1 MQKLSWLLIL
11 LFSGFLMSM
20 TGDKPAY
27 KIFDSTGNLANY
39 ESLLNDAQ
47 KADVVFFGEMH
58 DNPIDHWLELQLE
71 KDLYASKK
79 NNFILGAEMFEAD
92 RQDVL
97 NEYLRGFASDNTL
110 KEEGKLWPNYA
121 TDYKPLVDFAKTNKI
136 PFVATNIPRRYANL
150 VYNKGMA
157 YLDSINP
164 EEKKFIASL
173 PITYDGELKC
183 YKDIAAAAQGHGG
196 INLPQSQ
203 AIKDATM
210 AYFIAKNCTKG
221 KTMLH
226 FNGAYH
232 TNNKEGIIWYLKQL
246 KPDIKILCISSTEQP
261 EMNVLDSSSIN
272 CGDYIICTQDDM
284 TKTH

>member
-1 MQKLSWLLIL
+1 MQKHSWLFIL
-11 LFSGFLMSM
+11 LFSGLLMSM
-20 TGDKPAY
+20 TGDKAAY
-27 KIFDSTGNLANY
+27 KIFDINGNFANY

-71 KDLYASKK
+71 KDLYALKR
-79 NNFILGAEMFEAD
+79 NNLILGAEMFEAD

-110 KEEGKLWPNYA
+110 KEEGKLWTNYG

-136 PFVATNIPRRYANL
+136 PFIATNIPRRYANL
-150 VYNKGMA
+150 VYNKGMV

-164 EEKKFIASL
+164 EEKKFIAPL
-173 PITYDGELKC
+173 PIKYDGELKC

-210 AYFIAKNCTKG
+210 AYFITKNWTKG

-226 FNGAYH
+226 LNGSYH

-246 KPDIKILCISSTEQP
+246 KPDIKILCIASTEQS
-261 EMNVLDSSSIN
+261 ETSVLDSSALNS
-272 CGDYIICTQDDM
+272 GDYIICTQDDM